1 MNDKNRGYH
10 DIGGLPGDA
19 IDRDE
24 RPMVFWERRMEAVRD
39 CISRADRPLMSVDEM
54 RRVIETMGKEAY
66 NGLGFYEKKAAAV
79 RDVLIEKGVLAAD
92 ELAARIE
99 RIRDRRDTAI
109 RNLPDSYDHRH
120 DHDEIKDD
128 DPSPSEY
135 SIISEAVYD
144 CLVEKRLLSA
154 ETVGR
159 MIERMEQAGPAL
171 GAAIVARA
179 WTDST
184 FKATLLDDAKPALLK
199 IGIDPLEAAF
209 KVLQNTT
216 EVHNVIVCTLCSC
229 YPRSIL
235 GAPPAWY
242 VSKAYRARVVR
253 EPRSVLAEFGTKIGE
268 NVEVRVHDS
277 TADLRYMVLPMRPD
291 GAEDWNAEELAGLV
305 NRDSLIGVT
314 TATQPSGEAK
324 PKGEVRD

>member
-54 RRVIETMGKEAY
+54 RRVIETMGREAY
-66 NGLGFYEKKAAAV
+66 NTLGFYEKKAAAV
-79 RDVLIEKGVLAAD
+79 RDVLIEKGVLDAD
-92 ELAARIE
+92 ELATRIE

-109 RNLPDSYDHRH
+109 QNLPDSFNHRH
-120 DHDEIKDD
+120 DHDDIKDD
-128 DPSPSEY
+128 DPTPSEY
-135 SIISEAVYD
+135 GIISEAIYD
-144 CLVEKRLLSA
+144 CLVEKGFLSA
-154 ETVGR
+154 QAVGR
-159 MIERMEQAGPAL
+159 MIERMEQAGPAQ

-184 FKATLLDDAKPALLK
+184 FKAALLDDAKSALLE

-209 KVLQNTT
+209 KVLKNTP

-229 YPRSIL
+229 YPRSVL

-242 VSKAYRARVVR
+242 VSKAYRSRVVR
-253 EPRSVLAEFGTKIGE
+253 EPRSVLAEFGTDIGK

-277 TADLRYMVLPMRPD
+277 TADLRYMVLPMRP
-291 GAEDWNAEELAGLV
+291 GGTEGWNADDLAGLV

-314 TATQPSGEAK
+314 TATP
-324 PKGEVRD
+324 PNGEVRG